1 MDRTGQVFGETKT
14 LLGAVRHSLTSE
26 DFPDRSVRDTVLVG
40 LVYAAVVLLLPFAI
54 GADLANLVAHW

>member
-1 MDRTGQVFGETKT
+1 MNGAEQTFGETRT
-14 LLGAVRHSLTSE
+14 LLGAVRHSVTSE

-40 LVYAAVVLLLPFAI
+40 LVYVAVILLLPFAI